1 MPMCV
6 CTFLEDY
13 DFSGKKIFPVCTN
26 EGSGMGSSIKDLKRL
41 LGSAEVDAGLS
52 IQGAKASASDGAIKK
67 VPERSAIKI
76 IQKRR
81 GKFLAVF
88 VTRPKMHSDI
98 KLRFCLI
105 PYGIHPKGAFCQFL
119 FDLKYSVNNAEHSRS
134 DMPPR
139 ICNS

>member
-41 LGSAEVDAGLS
+41 LESAEVDAGLS

-105 PYGIHPKGAFCQFL
+105 PYGIHPNGGEIFI
-119 FDLKYSVNNAEHSRS
+119 R
-134 DMPPR
+134 
-139 ICNS
+139 

>member
-41 LGSAEVDAGLS
+41 LESAEVDAGLS
-52 IQGAKASASDGAIKK
+52 IHGAKASASDGAIKK

-76 IQKRR
+76 TQKRR

-105 PYGIHPKGAFCQFL
+105 PYGIHPKALVSCATIKLAARWLG
-119 FDLKYSVNNAEHSRS
+119 
-134 DMPPR
+134 
-139 ICNS
+139 